1 MPMTQAPAP
10 VAGVS
15 CFGLATAEERD
26 APTAKA
32 VLDVALFA
40 LGCVIFC
47 AVAEALFDLLN
58 VLLSFCC

>member
-10 VAGVS
+10 VAGAS
-15 CFGLATAEERD
+15 CSGLATAEEWD

-40 LGCVIFC
+40 LACIVLY
-47 AVAEALFDLLN
+47 AVAKALFLT
-58 VLLSFCC
+58 C